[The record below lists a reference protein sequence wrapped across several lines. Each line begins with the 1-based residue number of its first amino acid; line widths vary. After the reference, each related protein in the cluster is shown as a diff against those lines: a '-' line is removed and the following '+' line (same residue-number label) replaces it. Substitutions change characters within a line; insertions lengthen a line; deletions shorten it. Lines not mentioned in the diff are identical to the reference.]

1 MAITLWQA
9 MQLVEANRHRAEQ
22 LEDAASTASPDL
34 SALLIAAA
42 VQRREIADQIYAL
55 WQEREFAQLSLLQH
69 RAPRFANDWDRAN
82 ADPGVVDSEP
92 GQLRRRA
99 KA

>member
-22 LEDAASTASPDL
+22 LEDAASTASADL
-34 SALLIAAA
+34 GAILVAAA
-42 VQRREIADQIYAL
+42 AQRREIAEQIYAL
-55 WQEREFAQLSLLQH
+55 WQEREFAQLSLLQFH
-69 RAPRFANDWDRAN
+69 SPHFANDWDRPN
-82 ADPGVVDSEP
+82 ADPGVADPEL
-92 GQLRRRA
+92 GQRRA

>member
-42 VQRREIADQIYAL
+42 AQRREIAEQIYAL
-55 WQEREFAQLSLLQH
+55 WQEREFGQLSLLQH
-69 RAPRFANDWDRAN
+69 RAPHFANDWDHAN
-82 ADPGVVDSEP
+82 TGPDVANPEP
-92 GQLRRRA
+92 GQLQRRA